1 MILVTAVL
9 KSAGRETRFAS
20 KNSPPGLSALKR
32 VSCKL
37 HVHEPD
43 WSGGAVVLVAYSEV
57 FKGFLGTENELHF
70 ALRSVVVVGKG
81 EMRASGCKLR
91 WQQGNFCSKE
101 LNCAAIL
108 DHVCPRPGHFRR
120 HVPTMLRRPPTMIK
134 LDQLAVQEVKD
145 TLAAK
150 RKDEESMVLD
160 DGDGDGSTAPLPFM
174 EQEKRKRAL
183 MTQAQR
189 LGIAD

>member
-1 MILVTAVL
+1 
-9 KSAGRETRFAS
+9 
-20 KNSPPGLSALKR
+20 
-32 VSCKL
+32 
-37 HVHEPD
+37 
-43 WSGGAVVLVAYSEV
+43 
-57 FKGFLGTENELHF
+57 
-70 ALRSVVVVGKG
+70 
-81 EMRASGCKLR
+81 
-91 WQQGNFCSKE
+91 
-101 LNCAAIL
+101 
-108 DHVCPRPGHFRR
+108 
-120 HVPTMLRRPPTMIK
+120 MIK

>member
-1 MILVTAVL
+1 
-9 KSAGRETRFAS
+9 
-20 KNSPPGLSALKR
+20 
-32 VSCKL
+32 
-37 HVHEPD
+37 
-43 WSGGAVVLVAYSEV
+43 
-57 FKGFLGTENELHF
+57 
-70 ALRSVVVVGKG
+70 
-81 EMRASGCKLR
+81 
-91 WQQGNFCSKE
+91 
-101 LNCAAIL
+101 
-108 DHVCPRPGHFRR
+108 
-120 HVPTMLRRPPTMIK
+120 MLRRPPTMIK

-160 DGDGDGSTAPLPFM
+160 EGEGDSSTTPLPFM